1 MPHRDRSRDG
11 RAHETRL
18 RLQKGKRQRTGLD
31 VPPGGLVLKQD
42 VEDRDLQRRL
52 TRKVREWDQQ
62 AKPIDNWD
70 AMMHKA
76 AHTARRA

>member
-1 MPHRDRSRDG
+1 M
-11 RAHETRL
+11 
-18 RLQKGKRQRTGLD
+18 
-31 VPPGGLVLKQD
+31 LKQD